1 MYPKSYNS
9 SSNILITM
17 GQFALLYASFALFF
31 LLSLVE
37 VRYPMIGSVQ
47 IYFYLMILF
56 YWGLNRPSSLPLLVS
71 FAFGMAVDFIE
82 AGPIGLNALLFFGL
96 QWLVV
101 DQRKFLRVQ
110 SFPVVW
116 LGLAC
121 MLAGYVFLKS
131 MFFSVYYWDL
141 QFSSHL
147 WYSALISAII
157 FPAVNIVLNAI
168 HRIVTYEPIHSSFRL
183 GD

>member
-1 MYPKSYNS
+1 MQPKSYNP
-9 SSNILITM
+9 SSNLLLTI
-17 GQFALLYASFALFF
+17 GQTILLYASFILFF

-37 VRYPMIGSVQ
+37 VRYPLLGSVQ

-56 YWGLNRPSSLPLLVS
+56 YWGLNRPASLPLLVS
-71 FAFGMAVDFIE
+71 FLFGLAVDFIE
-82 AGPIGLNALLFFGL
+82 AGPIGLNALLFMGL

-116 LGLAC
+116 LGLTSL
-121 MLAGYVFLKS
+121 LAGYVFLKTA
-131 MFFSVYYWDL
+131 FFSLYYWDM
-141 QFSSHL
+141 QFSVHL

-157 FPAVNIVLNAI
+157 FPVVNIVLNAI
-168 HRIVTYEPIHSSFRL
+168 HRIVSYQPVRSSFRL